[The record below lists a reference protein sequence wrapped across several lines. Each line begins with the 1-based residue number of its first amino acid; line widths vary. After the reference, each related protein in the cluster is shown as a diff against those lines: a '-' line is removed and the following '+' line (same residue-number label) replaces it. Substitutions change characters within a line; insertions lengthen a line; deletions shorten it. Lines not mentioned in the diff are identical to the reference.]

1 MIEDDLRAAF
11 ARHEALTPPTGP
23 LRAAI
28 DRTVV
33 RRRRR
38 RLRIRLAG
46 TAMAVVAAALTGF
59 TVAAP
64 QHREAGHLLADPA
77 APAPAPAGA
86 LNVLIVGVDGNADRQ
101 VRLADSVLLVHIPAD
116 RSRLYLVSLPRYLEV
131 TVPGKGRQPLN
142 AAFSFGA
149 GQPRPDLD
157 RGYRATRDAV
167 ADALGVR
174 IDAGGA
180 LTYPAVREITNLIGG
195 VRVCL
200 PQRVHSVHTDRV
212 FPAGC
217 QRLNGNDSVDLL
229 RQRVE
234 LPDGVLDRDRN
245 AERYAAGLLRGLQE
259 RDTFTNPLILSQLLQ
274 HLSSGVV
281 ADTGDT
287 SLAALGSVVAKAAH
301 AEPVGLLPP
310 GTHVEK
316 PGPVRFILDPVLGPG
331 FLDALRSDRLGGW
344 VSAHPRQVT
353 RLR

>member
-11 ARHEALTPPTGP
+11 ARHEELTPPSGP

-28 DRTVV
+28 DRAVV

-38 RLRIRLAG
+38 RLGLRLAG
-46 TAMAVVAAALTGF
+46 TAMVVVAAALTGF

-64 QHREAGHLLADPA
+64 QHRESGHTLAEPA
-77 APAPAPAGA
+77 ASAPAGA
-86 LNVLIVGVDGNADRQ
+86 LNVLLVGLDGNADRQ
-101 VRLADSVLLVHIPAD
+101 VRFADSILLVHIPAD
-116 RSRLYLVSLPRYLEV
+116 RGRLYLVSLPRYLEV

-142 AAFSFGA
+142 AAFSVGA

-174 IDAGGA
+174 IDAGGV
-180 LTYPAVREITNLIGG
+180 LTYPAVRELTNLIGG
-195 VRVCL
+195 VQVCL
-200 PQRVHSVHTDRV
+200 PQRVHSAHSDRV

-217 QRLNGNDSVDLL
+217 QQLDGAASVDLL
-229 RQRVE
+229 RQRVG

-245 AERYAAGLLRGLQE
+245 AERYAAGLLHRLRE
-259 RDTFTNPLILSQLLQ
+259 RDTFTNPLVLNQLLQ

-281 ADTGDT
+281 ADTGG
-287 SLAALGSVVAKAAH
+287 SSLPALGLAAAKAAT

-310 GTHVEK
+310 GTHLEK
-316 PGPVRFILDPVLGPG
+316 SGDVRFELDPVLGPG
-331 FLDALRSDRLGGW
+331 FLDALRTDRLGEW
-344 VSAHPRQVT
+344 ITAHPAQAT